1 MSNARVF
8 NYIMGNVENMCLYV
22 TLLKKC
28 SVRRVIM
35 KVQHIPFPKHQYS
48 SAEKGKETNTHE
60 LMQDL
65 SERVVE

>member
-1 MSNARVF
+1 MPVCHLIKEVQCQESNHEGTAHSF
-8 NYIMGNVENMCLYV
+8 CL
-22 TLLKKC
+22 K
-28 SVRRVIM
+28 
-35 KVQHIPFPKHQYS
+35 QHIQVPKPQYS